1 MVVVVVVAVVVLCD
15 EFAGRFRVVVVQ
27 PQVRIGRDVLT
38 GLVAVAIDDNKALLI
53 ECKVDVGFFG
63 DCQRIGVR
71 LERCQQAQEE

>member
-27 PQVRIGRDVLT
+27 PQVWVGRDVVA
-38 GLVAVAIDDNKALLI
+38 GFVAVAIDDNKAFLV
-53 ECKVDVGFFG
+53 ECEVDVGFFG

-71 LERCQQAQEE
+71 LKGC